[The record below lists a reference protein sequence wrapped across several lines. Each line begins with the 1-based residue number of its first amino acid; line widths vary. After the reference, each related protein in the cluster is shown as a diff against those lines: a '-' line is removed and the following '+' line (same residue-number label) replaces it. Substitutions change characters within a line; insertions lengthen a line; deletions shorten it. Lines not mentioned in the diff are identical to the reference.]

1 MIRFW
6 NSFKRAGLPAHIGVT
21 VILIFAFAA
30 IFAPW
35 LAPYGESEVVE
46 PIPWATP
53 SESGTLLGL
62 DQLGRD
68 LYTRVLY
75 GARNTIALALG
86 ITCLAFL
93 MGMAA
98 GFFAAVVGSWVDHL
112 LSRFVDIIMAF
123 PTLFF
128 ALIALSIFG
137 TSIPVMVFV
146 IATLDSTRVYR
157 ISRALA
163 MDINVMEYVE
173 VARLRGEGLWWI
185 MRREV
190 LPNTLTPLLAEFG
203 LRFCF
208 VFLFISSLSFL
219 GIGIQPPSA
228 DWGAMV
234 RENGEAITY
243 GIFTP
248 LVPAAAIAI
257 LTIAVNL
264 VVDWFLRK
272 TAGLR
277 EEY

>member
-1 MIRFW
+1 MRALKSIR
-6 NSFKRAGLPAHIGVT
+6 NAGLPAQIGLA
-21 VILIFAFAA
+21 VIVIFAFAA

-35 LAPYGESEVVE
+35 LAPYGESEVIS
-46 PIPWATP
+46 PNPWASP
-53 SESGTLLGL
+53 EESGTLLGL

-68 LYTRVLY
+68 LYSRVLY
-75 GARNTIALALG
+75 GARNTIALALF
-86 ITCLAFL
+86 ITCLAFF
-93 MGMAA
+93 MGMTA
-98 GFFAAVVGSWVDHL
+98 GFFAAAIGTWVDSI
-112 LSRFVDIIMAF
+112 LSRIVDIIMAF

-128 ALIALSIFG
+128 ALITLSIFG
-137 TSIPVMVFV
+137 TSIPVLVFI
-146 IATLDSTRVYR
+146 IALLDSTRVYR

-185 MRREV
+185 MRQEI

-219 GIGIQPPSA
+219 GVGIQPPSA

-234 RENGEAITY
+234 RENGVAITY

-257 LTIAVNL
+257 LTIGVNL

>member
-1 MIRFW
+1 MRRFF
-6 NSFKRAGLPAHIGVT
+6 NSLKRAGLPAHIGIV
-21 VILIFAFAA
+21 VIAVYAFAA
-30 IFAPW
+30 LFAPI
-35 LAPYGESEVVE
+35 LAPFGESEVVQ
-46 PIPWATP
+46 PVPWATP
-53 SESGTLLGL
+53 AESGTFLGL

-68 LYTRVLY
+68 LYSRVLY

-86 ITCLAFL
+86 ITFLAFA

-98 GFFAAVVGSWVDHL
+98 GFFAAVVGGWVDLL
-112 LSRFVDIIMAF
+112 LSRVVDIIMAF

-128 ALIALSIFG
+128 ALIVLSIFG

-146 IATLDSTRVYR
+146 IAILDSTRVYR
-157 ISRALA
+157 IARALA

-173 VARLRGEGLWWI
+173 VARLRGEGLAWI

-234 RENGEAITY
+234 RENGVAITY

-248 LVPAAAIAI
+248 LVPATAIAV

>member
-1 MIRFW
+1 MRFLK
-6 NSFKRAGLPAHIGVT
+6 SLRTAGVPAQIGVV
-21 VILIFAFAA
+21 VIFIFVFAA
-30 IFAPW
+30 VFAPW
-35 LAPYGESEVVE
+35 LAPYGESEVIE
-46 PIPWATP
+46 PVPWASP
-53 SESGTLLGL
+53 EESGTLLGL

-68 LYTRVLY
+68 LYSRLLY
-75 GARNTIALALG
+75 GARNTIALAFF
-86 ITCLAFL
+86 ITCLAFF
-93 MGMAA
+93 MGMVT
-98 GFFAAVVGSWVDHL
+98 GFFAATVGRWVDSF
-112 LSRFVDIIMAF
+112 LSRIVDIIMAF

-128 ALIALSIFG
+128 ALIVLSIFG
-137 TSIPVMVFV
+137 TSIPVLVFV
-146 IATLDSTRVYR
+146 IALLDSTRVYR
-157 ISRALA
+157 IARALA

-185 MRREV
+185 MRREI

-208 VFLFISSLSFL
+208 VFLFISNLSFL

-234 RENGEAITY
+234 RENGVAITY

-248 LVPAAAIAI
+248 LVPAAAIAT

-264 VVDWFLRK
+264 VVDWFQRK

>member
-1 MIRFW
+1 MIKFL
-6 NSFKRAGLPAHIGVT
+6 NSLKRAGLPAHIGIVF
-21 VILIFAFAA
+21 ILLFAFAA

-35 LAPYGESEVVE
+35 LAPYGESEVVDS
-46 PIPWATP
+46 IPWGSP
-53 SESGTLLGL
+53 EESGTLLGL

-68 LYTRVLY
+68 LYSRVLY

-86 ITCLAFL
+86 ITFLAFF
-93 MGMAA
+93 MGMTA
-98 GFFAAVVGSWVDHL
+98 GFFAAAVGRWADML
-112 LSRFVDIIMAF
+112 LSRIVDIIMAF

-128 ALIALSIFG
+128 ALIVLSIFG
-137 TSIPVMVFV
+137 TSILVMVFV
-146 IATLDSTRVYR
+146 IAILDSTRVYR

-173 VARLRGEGLWWI
+173 VARLRGEGLLWI
-185 MRREV
+185 MRREI

-219 GIGIQPPSA
+219 GIGIQPPAA

-234 RENGEAITY
+234 RENGIAISY

-248 LVPAAAIAI
+248 LVPAACIAI

>member
-1 MIRFW
+1 MRFL
-6 NSFKRAGLPAHIGVT
+6 SSLKRAGLPAHIGLV
-21 VILIFAFAA
+21 VIFLFLFAA
-30 IFAPW
+30 VFAPW
-35 LAPYGESEVVE
+35 LAPYGESEVVD

-53 SESGTLLGL
+53 EESGTLLGL

-86 ITCLAFL
+86 ITVLAFA
-93 MGMAA
+93 MGMAG
-98 GFFAAVVGSWVDHL
+98 GFLAAAVGGWVDLL
-112 LSRFVDIIMAF
+112 LSRIIDIIMAF

-146 IATLDSTRVYR
+146 IAILDSTRVFR

-173 VARLRGEGLWWI
+173 VARLRGENLSWI
-185 MRREV
+185 MRREI

-208 VFLFISSLSFL
+208 VFLFISALSFL
-219 GIGIQPPSA
+219 GIGIQPPAA

-234 RENGEAITY
+234 RENGVAITY

-248 LVPAAAIAI
+248 LVPAASIAC

-264 VVDWFLRK
+264 VVDWFQRK

>member
-1 MIRFW
+1 MRALKSIR
-6 NSFKRAGLPAHIGVT
+6 NAGLPAQIGLV
-21 VILIFAFAA
+21 VIVIFAFAA

-35 LAPYGESEVVE
+35 LAPYGESEVIS
-46 PIPWATP
+46 PNPWASP
-53 SESGTLLGL
+53 EESGTLLGL

-68 LYTRVLY
+68 LYSRVLY
-75 GARNTIALALG
+75 GARNTIALALF
-86 ITCLAFL
+86 ITCLAFF
-93 MGMAA
+93 MCMTA
-98 GFFAAVVGSWVDHL
+98 GFFAAAIGTWVDSI
-112 LSRFVDIIMAF
+112 LSRIVDIIMAF

-128 ALIALSIFG
+128 ALITLSIFG
-137 TSIPVMVFV
+137 TSIPVLVFI
-146 IATLDSTRVYR
+146 IALLDSTRVYR

-185 MRREV
+185 MRREI

-219 GIGIQPPSA
+219 GVGIQPPSA

-234 RENGEAITY
+234 RENGVAITY

-257 LTIAVNL
+257 LTIGVNL

>member
-1 MIRFW
+1 MRYLK
-6 NSFKRAGLPAHIGVT
+6 SLRTAGVPAQIGVV
-21 VILIFAFAA
+21 VIFIFVFAA
-30 IFAPW
+30 VFAPW
-35 LAPYGESEVVE
+35 LAPYGESEVIE
-46 PIPWATP
+46 PVPWASP
-53 SESGTLLGL
+53 EESGTLLGL

-68 LYTRVLY
+68 LYSRLLY
-75 GARNTIALALG
+75 GARNTIALAFF
-86 ITCLAFL
+86 ITCLAFF
-93 MGMAA
+93 MGMVT
-98 GFFAAVVGSWVDHL
+98 GFFAATVGRWVDSF
-112 LSRFVDIIMAF
+112 LSRIVDIIMAF

-128 ALIALSIFG
+128 ALIVLSIFG
-137 TSIPVMVFV
+137 TSIPVLVFV
-146 IATLDSTRVYR
+146 IALLDSTRVYR
-157 ISRALA
+157 IARALA

-185 MRREV
+185 MRREI

-208 VFLFISSLSFL
+208 VFLFISNLSFL

-234 RENGEAITY
+234 RENGVAITY

-248 LVPAAAIAI
+248 LVPAAAIAT

-264 VVDWFLRK
+264 VVDWFQRK

>member
-1 MIRFW
+1 MMRFLR
-6 NSFKRAGLPAHIGVT
+6 SLKRAGLPAHIGIAFI
-21 VILIFAFAA
+21 ILFAFAA
-30 IFAPW
+30 TFAPW
-35 LAPYGESEVVE
+35 LAPYGESEVVQ
-46 PIPWATP
+46 PAPWASP
-53 SESGTLLGL
+53 EESGTLLGL
-62 DQLGRD
+62 DHIGRD

-86 ITCLAFL
+86 ITLLAFF
-93 MGMAA
+93 MGMSA
-98 GFFAAVVGSWVDHL
+98 GFFAAVIGRWVDAL
-112 LSRFVDIIMAF
+112 LSRCVDIIMAF

-128 ALIALSIFG
+128 ALIVLSILG

-146 IATLDSTRVYR
+146 IAILDSTRVYR

-173 VARLRGEGLWWI
+173 VARLRGEGLLWI

-234 RENGEAITY
+234 RENGVAISY

-248 LVPAAAIAI
+248 LVPAGAIAV

>member
-1 MIRFW
+1 MRFLK
-6 NSFKRAGLPAHIGVT
+6 SLKTAGLPAQIGVV
-21 VILIFAFAA
+21 VIFIFVFAA
-30 IFAPW
+30 VFAPW
-35 LAPYGESEVVE
+35 LAPYGESEVIKPE
-46 PIPWATP
+46 PWASP
-53 SESGTLLGL
+53 DESGTLLGL

-68 LYTRVLY
+68 LYSRLLY
-75 GARNTIALALG
+75 GARNTIALAFF
-86 ITCLAFL
+86 ITCLAFF
-93 MGMAA
+93 MGMVT
-98 GFFAAVVGSWVDHL
+98 GFFAATIGRWVDSF
-112 LSRFVDIIMAF
+112 LSRIVDIIMAF

-128 ALIALSIFG
+128 ALIVLSIFG
-137 TSIPVMVFV
+137 TSIPVLVFV
-146 IATLDSTRVYR
+146 IALLDSTRVYR
-157 ISRALA
+157 IARALA

-185 MRREV
+185 MRREI

-208 VFLFISSLSFL
+208 VFLFISNLSFL

-234 RENGEAITY
+234 RENGVAITY

-248 LVPAAAIAI
+248 LVPAAAIAT

-264 VVDWFLRK
+264 VVDWFQRK

>member
-1 MIRFW
+1 M
-6 NSFKRAGLPAHIGVT
+6 PAQIGVV
-21 VILIFAFAA
+21 VIFIFVFAA
-30 IFAPW
+30 VFAPW
-35 LAPYGESEVVE
+35 LAPYGESEVIE
-46 PIPWATP
+46 PVPWASP
-53 SESGTLLGL
+53 EESGTLLGL

-68 LYTRVLY
+68 LYSRLLY
-75 GARNTIALALG
+75 GARNTIALAFF
-86 ITCLAFL
+86 ITCLAFF
-93 MGMAA
+93 MGMVT
-98 GFFAAVVGSWVDHL
+98 GFFAATVGRWVDSF
-112 LSRFVDIIMAF
+112 LSRIVDIIMAF

-128 ALIALSIFG
+128 ALIVLSIFG
-137 TSIPVMVFV
+137 TSIPVLVFV
-146 IATLDSTRVYR
+146 IALLDSTRVYR
-157 ISRALA
+157 IARALA

-185 MRREV
+185 MRREI

-208 VFLFISSLSFL
+208 VFLFISNLSFL

-234 RENGEAITY
+234 RENGVAITY

-248 LVPAAAIAI
+248 LVPAAAIAT

-264 VVDWFLRK
+264 VVDWFQRK